1 MSLSEVIKIS
11 EVLDKKATNWRL
23 KLLEEVRL
31 LPETSLKDMYHLV
44 HGYRLGL
51 HAEETNDV
59 QRSKE
64 MTLSLAGAWQD
75 WDDDDFHA
83 FLDDI
88 YHRRSQNR
96 RSQSRRRER
105 HEGMLD

>member
-1 MSLSEVIKIS
+1 MPEI
-11 EVLDKKATNWRL
+11 LDKQATNWRL
-23 KLLEEVRL
+23 KLLEEVSL
-31 LPETSLKDMYHLV
+31 LPEASLKDMYYLV

-51 HAEETNDV
+51 HAEAKKDV
-59 QRSKE
+59 DLQRSKE

-75 WDDDDFHA
+75 WDDDEFHA

-88 YHRRSQNR
+88 YHRRSQ
-96 RSQSRRRER
+96 SSRRER